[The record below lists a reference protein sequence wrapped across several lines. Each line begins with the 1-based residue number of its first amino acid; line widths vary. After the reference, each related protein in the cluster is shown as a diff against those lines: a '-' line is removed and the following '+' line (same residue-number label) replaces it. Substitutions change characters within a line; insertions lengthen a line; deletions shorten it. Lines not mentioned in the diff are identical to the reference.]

1 MQHSA
6 LAGLSVSIV
15 SPPPKGVYVPGKAGM
30 AEHWRGAEPGLVLS
44 ECGGSEWRAG
54 REKAFPSLLGT
65 FRRSSVLD
73 KGDIPAGLNCA
84 IWWQMWIHTADSG

>member
-30 AEHWRGAEPGLVLS
+30 AERWRGAEPGLVLS
-44 ECGGSEWRAG
+44 ECGGSEWRAWK
-54 REKAFPSLLGT
+54 REGLPQPS
-65 FRRSSVLD
+65 R
-73 KGDIPAGLNCA
+73 DI
-84 IWWQMWIHTADSG
+84 